1 MAITAAMVK
10 ELRDKTDAGMMDCK
24 KALTETNGNMEEA
37 IAYLRKHGIAKA
49 EKRSDRTVKEGRV
62 FSIIEGTNGV
72 MIEVCSETD
81 FVASNDKF
89 QAYVKEC
96 AARVLA
102 DTKGNGDVTEQ
113 AQELEKENLVNL
125 IAVIGENI
133 QLRRAVRFEATGT
146 LATYLHLGG
155 KLGVMLEVEG
165 EIPADLKL
173 IDICMHI
180 TVYDPLY
187 ITSKEIPAERIAQ
200 ERDVLAASEDVMSKP
215 EAIRPKI
222 IDGKIAKWFKEVCL
236 MDQAW
241 FNDEKTTLG
250 KIAPKMTVKKFVRWK
265 VGQDM

>member
-1 MAITAAMVK
+1 MISASLVK
-10 ELRDKTDAGMMDCK
+10 ELREKTGAGMMDCK
-24 KALTETNGNMEEA
+24 KALVETNGNMDEA
-37 IAYLRKHGIAKA
+37 VKWLREKGIAKA
-49 EKRSDRTVKEGRV
+49 EKKSSRIAAEGV
-62 FSIIEGTNGV
+62 CTFAVSGNKATLF
-72 MIEVCSETD
+72 EVNSETD

-102 DTKGNGDVTEQ
+102 GTKGNGDVTEQ